1 MEKHMNY
8 LPSITFL
15 LLFSTIL
22 FLSSCNDKED
32 PIGLWDDNIKLSIKQ
47 AEFNAES
54 DSIVVTTEGNWWW
67 IDGISVNDST
77 YTFYDD
83 DAVNLESEEYSIQK
97 DCYTV
102 ERRNANTLFIK
113 MDENSS
119 GEKRLMTIYLQAG
132 DYFDSVHIEQLAE

>member
-8 LPSITFL
+8 LPKITFL

-22 FLSSCNDKED
+22 FLSACNDKED

-83 DAVNLESEEYSIQK
+83 VAVNLESEEYSIQK
-97 DCYTV
+97 DCFTV

-119 GEKRLMTIYLQAG
+119 GEKRLMTVYLQAG

>member
-1 MEKHMNY
+1 MNY

>member
-1 MEKHMNY
+1 MNY
-8 LPSITFL
+8 LPKITFL

-22 FLSSCNDKED
+22 FLSACNDKED

-83 DAVNLESEEYSIQK
+83 VAVNLESEEYSIQK
-97 DCYTV
+97 DCFTV

-119 GEKRLMTIYLQAG
+119 GEKRLMTVYLQAG